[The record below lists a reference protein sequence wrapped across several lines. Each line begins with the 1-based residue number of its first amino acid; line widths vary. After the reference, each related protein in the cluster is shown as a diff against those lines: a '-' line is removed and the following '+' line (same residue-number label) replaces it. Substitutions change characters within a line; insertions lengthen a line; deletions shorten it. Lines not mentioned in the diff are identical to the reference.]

1 MCYNVGMQ
9 VHIGQR
15 VRVKRGA
22 YVGREGRRAE
32 GNNFTGTV
40 RQVWRPDRQAQ
51 IELDQ
56 DGARVT
62 VALRDLRAPKET
74 S

>member
-1 MCYNVGMQ
+1 MQ
-9 VHIGQR
+9 VLIGQR

-22 YVGREGRRAE
+22 YLGRDGRRAG
-32 GNNFTGTV
+32 GNRVIGTV

-51 IELDQ
+51 VELDQ
-56 DGARVT
+56 DGTRLT
-62 VALRDLRAPKET
+62 VALRDLQPERR